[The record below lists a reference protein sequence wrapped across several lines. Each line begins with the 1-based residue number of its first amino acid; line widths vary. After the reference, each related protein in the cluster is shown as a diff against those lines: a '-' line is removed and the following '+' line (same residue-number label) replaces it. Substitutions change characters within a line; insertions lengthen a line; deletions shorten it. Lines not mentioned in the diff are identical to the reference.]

1 MKKSDESDIASSINK
16 MLVLQQ
22 TALLAPPPML
32 VASTATVG
40 SVTPETG
47 RIGNVIIHTSRLD
60 VKIAHSSS
68 FTEDEDKKV
77 PRSLSLKDLIKKVKK
92 WKGDDKEKK
101 ERIFEVKYN
110 DGRTFLSYTK
120 DELAD
125 FALGTVLDMMK
136 FPLSGEVMH
145 INAGFRDV
153 VLSDEEDGDNDDISL

>member
-1 MKKSDESDIASSINK
+1 MKI
-16 MLVLQQ
+16 
-22 TALLAPPPML
+22 TC
-32 VASTATVG
+32 
-40 SVTPETG
+40 
-47 RIGNVIIHTSRLD
+47 
-60 VKIAHSSS
+60 SSS
-68 FTEDEDKKV
+68 FTEDEGKQV
-77 PRSLSLKDLIKKVKK
+77 PLSISLKDLIKKAKK
-92 WKGDDKEKK
+92 WKGYDKEKK